1 MNLRCLQD
9 VRDVVAS
16 YDGEEDVAGAFKAR
30 MAALTRQKKAGGGS
44 SQDGGGR
51 LRRRLATSE

>member
-30 MAALTRQKKAGGGS
+30 MAALTRQKKAGGGG